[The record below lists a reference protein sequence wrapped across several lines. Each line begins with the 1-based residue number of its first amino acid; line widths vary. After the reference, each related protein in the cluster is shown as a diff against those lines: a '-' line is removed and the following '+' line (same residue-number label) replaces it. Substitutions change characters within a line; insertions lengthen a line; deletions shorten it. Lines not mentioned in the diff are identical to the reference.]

1 MKIRFLTGVAF
12 LISFFNM
19 KAQEQF
25 SVNMNLK
32 TEPTSEIDFNETN
45 IGVTVNTKMN
55 AKNILSNTVEYSNLK
70 VNYET
75 GSFTKFEDLNKF
87 SQLKYTIAI
96 GHEISNNTKLNLSIT
111 PIVSFQSKIDFS
123 DAAFLG
129 KFEISR
135 QFSPSASLSIGA
147 ARSTIFGEPKF
158 TPVFALKYKMN
169 TNTELQI
176 GFPDSKLSYSNNSR
190 NNFNLSNSFNG
201 NYYNLD
207 PIAYPEN
214 AEKMILSQMTS
225 AFEYERNVDKN
236 WFINFKAGYDFNKKY
251 NLTDQDNHK
260 VYDFNTGD
268 GYLLGI
274 GIKYKL

>member
-1 MKIRFLTGVAF
+1 MKIRFLISVAF
-12 LISFFNM
+12 LISFLNM

-25 SVNMNLK
+25 SVDMNLK
-32 TEPTSEIDFNETN
+32 TEPTSEIDFNETF
-45 IGVTVNTKMN
+45 IGINVNTKMN
-55 AKNILSNTVEYSNLK
+55 TKNTLTNTVQYSNLK

-75 GSFTKFEDLNKF
+75 GSFTKFEDLNEF

-96 GHEISNNTKLNLSIT
+96 EHEISNNTKLNLAIS
-111 PIVSFQSKIDFS
+111 PIASFQSKVGFS
-123 DAAFLG
+123 DVALLG
-129 KFEISR
+129 RFEISR
-135 QFSPSASLSIGA
+135 QFNPSTIISIGA
-147 ARSTIFGEPKF
+147 ARSTIFGTTKF
-158 TPVFALKYKMN
+158 TPVFTLKYKMN
-169 TNTELQI
+169 TSTELQI
-176 GFPDSKLSYSNNSR
+176 GFPNSKLSYSNNSR

-207 PIAYPEN
+207 VIGYPEN
-214 AEKMILSQMTS
+214 AKKMTLSQMTS

-251 NLTDQDNHK
+251 NLTDHDDHN